1 MKDENEGP
9 SDDIA
14 TIRLSRT
21 NSADD
26 SDGMGQALVDFC
38 LEIVIRLPS
47 DEEEDYGANN
57 LSSMLATHLDHQYT
71 LQMVFNHQ
79 GFSYMHEQQD
89 LSFPSSNAYITLR
102 DLLDKHTFPRVDT
115 DNSKYY
121 SLGDRYLLGLNL
133 AKSLFY
139 LFDGPWTPLN
149 WKAEDICFPATQTS
163 TSMTLHSRHSP
174 YIRFSLNTGN
184 EEENQTQEIK
194 EEIDGLCYPMWVALA
209 QILLELHLGRSL
221 AHEVEALD
229 NAKRRQLLHQ
239 LINTELR
246 DRDFKFYKEAIDA
259 CLILGRMLLSHQRRE
274 REAARELIRHLIIA
288 KLEGNYEQWSSTLGE
303 NTDLDL
309 TPNQQSQIPE
319 DIDALNDFVI
329 VKENLKEVE
338 AEDLNEEDEEME
350 DKDQVMDNEEIWVIL
365 A

>member
-1 MKDENEGP
+1 
-9 SDDIA
+9 
-14 TIRLSRT
+14 
-21 NSADD
+21 
-26 SDGMGQALVDFC
+26 
-38 LEIVIRLPS
+38 
-47 DEEEDYGANN
+47 
-57 LSSMLATHLDHQYT
+57 MLATHLDHQYT

-79 GFSYMHEQQD
+79 RFSYMHEQQD

-102 DLLDKHTFPRVDT
+102 DLLDKHTFSRVDT

-149 WKAEDICFPATQTS
+149 WKAEDIYFPATQTS
-163 TSMTLHSRHSP
+163 TSLTVHSRHSP
-174 YIRFSLNTGN
+174 YIRFSLDTGDDKEDRIQQS
-184 EEENQTQEIK
+184 EEEV
-194 EEIDGLCYPMWVALA
+194 DGLCYPMWLALA

-221 AHEVEALD
+221 AHEVAEALD

-239 LINTELR
+239 FINTELR
-246 DRDFKFYKEAIDA
+246 DRDFRSYKEAIDA
-259 CLILGRMLLSHQRRE
+259 CLILGRMLLSHSPKTRPE
-274 REAARELIRHLIIA
+274 VARELIRHLILA
-288 KLEGNYEQWSSTLGE
+288 KLECNYEKWSSTLGE
-303 NTDLDL
+303 SADLDL

-319 DIDALNDFVI
+319 DIAALNDFVI
-329 VKENLKEVE
+329 VEENLKEFE
-338 AEDLNEEDEEME
+338 EEEINEKDEEME

>member
-1 MKDENEGP
+1 
-9 SDDIA
+9 
-14 TIRLSRT
+14 
-21 NSADD
+21 
-26 SDGMGQALVDFC
+26 
-38 LEIVIRLPS
+38 
-47 DEEEDYGANN
+47 
-57 LSSMLATHLDHQYT
+57 MLATHLDHQYT

-89 LSFPSSNAYITLR
+89 LSFPSANAYITLR
-102 DLLDKHTFPRVDT
+102 DLLDKHTFSRVDT

-174 YIRFSLNTGN
+174 YISFSLNAGDDKEN
-184 EEENQTQEIK
+184 RIQESEEEVDE
-194 EEIDGLCYPMWVALA
+194 LCYPMWVALA
-209 QILLELHLGRSL
+209 RIFIELHLGRSL
-221 AHEVEALD
+221 AHEVDEALD
-229 NAKRRQLLHQ
+229 NAKRRQLLHR

-246 DRDFKFYKEAIDA
+246 DRDFRFYKEAIEA
-259 CLILGRMLLSHQRRE
+259 CLILGRMLRSHSRRNRPE
-274 REAARELIRHLIIA
+274 VAREMIRHLIID
-288 KLEGNYEQWSSTLGE
+288 KLEGNYENWSSSLGQY
-303 NTDLDL
+303 TDLDL

-319 DIDALNDFVI
+319 DIAAMNDFVI
-329 VKENLKEVE
+329 VEENLKEVE
-338 AEDLNEEDEEME
+338 AEDISEENEEME